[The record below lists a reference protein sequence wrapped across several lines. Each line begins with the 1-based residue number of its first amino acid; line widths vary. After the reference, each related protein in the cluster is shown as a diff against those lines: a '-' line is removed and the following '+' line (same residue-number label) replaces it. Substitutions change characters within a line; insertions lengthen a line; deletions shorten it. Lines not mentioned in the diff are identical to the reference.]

1 VSSNLTGRLGYYFND
16 YQFFTLDNSIRL
28 VLKIEPPLPV
38 PTSTHAYPT
47 SNTINNFMKKTTR
60 TQRLH
65 EGKTTT
71 GPTRFTRLS
80 KDSDDEVMELVN
92 DDYPLANV
100 IRDLVD
106 EALHVRHLNKAG
118 RHPAVRE
125 LLRTFDEIINVRSQ
139 PLASRVAKIEAQQHR
154 TNRFLAAIFLTMT
167 EKFEFSLDA
176 PDEAMDRALFTA
188 CAKEANEMSKIILE
202 PQMDT
207 LFVNAEPVLRPLVAR
222 ELNTEYTP

>member
-1 VSSNLTGRLGYYFND
+1 MTKR
-16 YQFFTLDNSIRL
+16 
-28 VLKIEPPLPV
+28 
-38 PTSTHAYPT
+38 
-47 SNTINNFMKKTTR
+47 TTR
-60 TQRLH
+60 TQRIH

-80 KDSDDEVMELVN
+80 KDSDQEVMGLVT

-125 LLRTFDEIINVRSQ
+125 LLRTFDEIVNVRSFQ
-139 PLASRVAKIEAQQHR
+139 ANEHLSRRATQIEAEQHR

-167 EKFEFSLDA
+167 ERFEFAPDA
-176 PDEAMDRALFTA
+176 PDEATDRALFAA
-188 CAKEANEMSKIILE
+188 CAREANEMSQLILE
-202 PQMDT
+202 PQPNTPAAD
-207 LFVNAEPVLRPLVAR
+207 AEPALRPLVAR
-222 ELNTEYTP
+222 ELIT